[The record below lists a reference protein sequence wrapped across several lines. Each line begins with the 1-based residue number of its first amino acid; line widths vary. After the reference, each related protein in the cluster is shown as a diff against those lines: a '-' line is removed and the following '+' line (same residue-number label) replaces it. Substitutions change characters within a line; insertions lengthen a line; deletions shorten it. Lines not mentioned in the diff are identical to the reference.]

1 MNIIKLIVL
10 LTITLTCKSIVF
22 SQNFSTD
29 SLKCFTYSQVRKITA
44 EIKKAEVCD
53 SIIQTQQLQIIN
65 FKEVLSRDNQIILEN
80 NKRLSELTKQLN
92 RTELKLKI
100 SKRLNFYGVPIALGV
115 GLITSIVLF

>member
-22 SQNFSTD
+22 SQNFSND

-65 FKEVLSRDNQIILEN
+65 YKNLYDNISHTYKLCEEFNFELKKENKRIKLKLSVFNFKVVFPIGLGTGIILGYV
-80 NKRLSELTKQLN
+80 
-92 RTELKLKI
+92 I
-100 SKRLNFYGVPIALGV
+100 SK
-115 GLITSIVLF
+115 